1 MGSLVISVGYIY
13 QWWWKIWT
21 FWEAIALHD
30 TSHWEFSEIQDHQS
44 KPWKQK
50 IFRNSG
56 QRHRRCGLILKKLS
70 KFNTP
75 TVCQWISLCPPLLVG
90 CACHTFALFFSFALG
105 GLCSTAPPLPTRPP
119 FYLLEAPAFGVAS
132 YLLIPSVRCGVRIR
146 RRNGAS
152 GGRPAGRYP
161 MGWHI
166 VAPCRLVP
174 GWLGFYVPLTWFTS
188 LIAVNLFSMI
198 YYFPRSAGETGTS
211 MGGLWVMGYGL

>member
-90 CACHTFALFFSFALG
+90 CACHTFALFFSFSLG
-105 GLCSTAPPLPTRPP
+105 GLCSTAPPPP
-119 FYLLEAPAFGVAS
+119 HQTPLLSFGS
-132 YLLIPSVRCGVRIR
+132 SGLRCCQLFINTLR
-146 RRNGAS
+146 
-152 GGRPAGRYP
+152 
-161 MGWHI
+161 
-166 VAPCRLVP
+166 
-174 GWLGFYVPLTWFTS
+174 
-188 LIAVNLFSMI
+188 AV
-198 YYFPRSAGETGTS
+198 RSADSKAEWGQWWSTCWTLSNGLTHRCPMSIGTWVTGFLCSTDLIYES
-211 MGGLWVMGYGL
+211 YCC